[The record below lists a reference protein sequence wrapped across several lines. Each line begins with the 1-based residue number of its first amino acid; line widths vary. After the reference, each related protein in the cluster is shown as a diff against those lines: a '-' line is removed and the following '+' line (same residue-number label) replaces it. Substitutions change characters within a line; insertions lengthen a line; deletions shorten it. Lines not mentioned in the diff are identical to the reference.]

1 MLSLKKEC
9 VNRRGLVSKAV
20 KKMSQWD
27 NTVQS
32 MVNPVDT
39 SYLIKGETYLVGKQ
53 EPIILSEIPLSI
65 IHLPG
70 WETPSRNAVS

>member
-1 MLSLKKEC
+1 MLSLKKEY
-9 VNRRGLVSKAV
+9 VNRRGLASKAA
-20 KKMSQWD
+20 KKMSQRD
-27 NTVQS
+27 NTVQR

-53 EPIILSEIPLSI
+53 EPITLSEIPLSI

-70 WETPSRNAVS
+70 WEMPSRNAVS